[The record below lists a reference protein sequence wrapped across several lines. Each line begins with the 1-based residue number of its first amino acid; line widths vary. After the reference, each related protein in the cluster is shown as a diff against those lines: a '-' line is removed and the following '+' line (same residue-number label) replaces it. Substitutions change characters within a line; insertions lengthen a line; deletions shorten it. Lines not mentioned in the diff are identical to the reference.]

1 MFSCMD
7 RPSYRVGMIT
17 HQNAKMIPK
26 LAVGRIG
33 FDILVA
39 EDEGA
44 MMHALIQQVQRM
56 DPDILAGY
64 EVHNLSWGYVV
75 DRYQVMFSLDMSKLL
90 SRVRPLRAPVLTKSA
105 MEARDSYNSK
115 HHTGL
120 KFAGRHLF
128 NIWRLIRGE
137 VALTNYGFC
146 NVVFHVL
153 QQRWVDPF
161 TVDSTVCSCCSY

>member
-1 MFSCMD
+1 MLISTHLVWIN
-7 RPSYRVGMIT
+7 RARYRVGMIT
-17 HQNAKMIPK
+17 HHGAKMIPK
-26 LAVGRIG
+26 LAVGRTG
-33 FDILVA
+33 FDVCVA

-44 MMHALIQQVQRM
+44 MMNVLIENVQRM

-75 DRYQVMFSLDMSKLL
+75 DRYQTLFSLDMSKLL
-90 SRVRPLRAPVLTKSA
+90 SRVRPLKAPVLTKSA
-105 MEARDSYNSK
+105 MDARDSYSSK
-115 HHTGL
+115 HHAGL
-120 KFAGRHLF
+120 KVAGRHLF

-153 QQRWVDPF
+153 QQR
-161 TVDSTVCSCCSY
+161 